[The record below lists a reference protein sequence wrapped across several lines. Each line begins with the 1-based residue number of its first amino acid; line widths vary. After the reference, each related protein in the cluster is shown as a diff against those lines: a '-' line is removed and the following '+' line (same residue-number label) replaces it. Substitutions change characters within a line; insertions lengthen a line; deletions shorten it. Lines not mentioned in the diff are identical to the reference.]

1 MKLDKNKILR
11 NYLNS
16 EKLIRAVGAHDGLSA
31 KLIGEAGFETVWASG
46 LEISTSYSVPDANI
60 LTMTQFLSQ
69 AAQMNQATSLPI
81 IADCD
86 TGFGNV
92 NNVIHMTEQYESH
105 GISALC
111 IEDKQFPKVNSFI
124 KGRQDLADISE
135 FVGKI
140 KAIKNTQK
148 DKNLVLI
155 SRIEALIAGWGMEE
169 ALKRGFNYAEAG
181 SDAILIHS
189 KKKSPEEIK
198 EFIKEFRKKKNTP
211 IVLVPT
217 TYIEF
222 DEVEMQR
229 LGVSIVIYANH
240 VLRSRIK
247 IQNEILNVLAKDKSL
262 KNVENM
268 IAPLKDALQLS
279 GLYEMTENEKLY
291 SNQKISNIKAIIP
304 AAGKPLDIVKNEIS
318 NEPTCL
324 LKFNK
329 VRLIDRTLN
338 ILNSLKIKNHTIV
351 TGFEKE
357 KFDKIDT
364 DKIYNKDFV
373 KSSQMHSINLALD
386 YNDTSSL
393 IIFSDIIFEKHL
405 IERLIT
411 SEEDITF
418 LISPLDKNFLNI
430 HSDKIVAKND
440 SKHDGRF
447 LTNHKFNE
455 ILKIGK
461 NLSKDEANFEFSGI
475 CYLSKKGI
483 KIVKEAYG
491 ELKKQNLNNDF
502 INLFNYIID
511 KKISKVS
518 AIETNGGWIEV
529 RDKKNYQL
537 AKTFL

>member
-169 ALKRGFNYAEAG
+169 ALKRGFNYADAG

-247 IQNEILNVLAKDKSL
+247 IQNEILNVLAKDKKL

-304 AAGKPLDIVKNEIS
+304 AAGEPLDIVKNEIS

-324 LKFNK
+324 LKFNN
-329 VRLIDRTLN
+329 VR
-338 ILNSLKIKNHTIV
+338 
-351 TGFEKE
+351 
-357 KFDKIDT
+357 
-364 DKIYNKDFV
+364 
-373 KSSQMHSINLALD
+373 
-386 YNDTSSL
+386 
-393 IIFSDIIFEKHL
+393 
-405 IERLIT
+405 
-411 SEEDITF
+411 
-418 LISPLDKNFLNI
+418 
-430 HSDKIVAKND
+430 
-440 SKHDGRF
+440 
-447 LTNHKFNE
+447 
-455 ILKIGK
+455 
-461 NLSKDEANFEFSGI
+461 
-475 CYLSKKGI
+475 
-483 KIVKEAYG
+483 
-491 ELKKQNLNNDF
+491 
-502 INLFNYIID
+502 
-511 KKISKVS
+511 
-518 AIETNGGWIEV
+518 
-529 RDKKNYQL
+529 
-537 AKTFL
+537 

>member
-1 MKLDKNKILR
+1 MKFDKNKTLR

-16 EKLIRAVGAHDGLSA
+16 GKLIRSVGAHDGLSA
-31 KLIGEAGFETVWASG
+31 KLIGEAGFEAVWASG
-46 LEISTSYSVPDANI
+46 LEISTSFGVPDANI
-60 LTMTQFLSQ
+60 LTMTQFLSR
-69 AAQMNQATSLPI
+69 AAQMNQSTSLPI

-92 NNVIHMTEQYESH
+92 NNVIHMTEQYENH

-124 KGRQDLADISE
+124 KGRQDLADIAD

-148 DKNLVLI
+148 DKNLILI

-169 ALKRGFNYAEAG
+169 ALKRGFSYADAG

-189 KKKSPEEIK
+189 KNKSPDEIK
-198 EFIKEFRKKKNTP
+198 IFIKEFRKKKKTP

-222 DEVEMQR
+222 SEAEMEK
-229 LGVSIVIYANH
+229 LGVNIVIYANH

-247 IQNEILNVLAKDKSL
+247 SQKEILSTLSKDKKL
-262 KNVENM
+262 KNVEKM

-291 SNQKISNIKAIIP
+291 SNQKLNKIKAIIP
-304 AAGKPLDIVKNEIS
+304 AAGEPLDIVKKEVS
-318 NEPTCL
+318 KDPTCL
-324 LKFNK
+324 LEIND
-329 VRLIDRTLN
+329 VRLIDRTIN
-338 ILNSLKIKNHTIV
+338 ILNSLKIKNHTVI
-351 TGFEKE
+351 TGYQSK
-357 KFDKIDT
+357 KFGKIDT
-364 DKIYNKDFV
+364 NIIHNKDFG
-373 KSSQMHSINLALD
+373 KTSQMQSIDLALD
-386 YNDTSSL
+386 YKDNSSL

-411 SEEDITF
+411 SDEDITF
-418 LISPLDKNFLNI
+418 LINPINKIFFNSY
-430 HSDKIVAKND
+430 SDKVIAKN
-440 SKHDGRF
+440 SFKNNGRF
-447 LTNHKFNE
+447 LTNPNINE

-461 NLSKDEANFEFSGI
+461 NLKQEEANFEYTGI

-483 KIVKEAYG
+483 EIVKDTFRK
-491 ELKKQNLNNDF
+491 LKRKNMKNDF
-502 INLFNYIID
+502 GNLFNFIID
-511 KKISKVS
+511 KKISKIS
-518 AIETNGGWIEV
+518 AIEVNGGWIEV
-529 RDKKNYQL
+529 RDKNNYQI

>member
-16 EKLIRAVGAHDGLSA
+16 GKLIRAVGAHDGLSA

-46 LEISTSYSVPDANI
+46 LEISTSFGVPDANI
-60 LTMTQFLSQ
+60 LTMTQFLSR
-69 AAQMNQATSLPI
+69 ATQMNQSTSLPI

-92 NNVIHMTEQYESH
+92 NNAIHMAEQYENH
-105 GISALC
+105 GISAVC

-148 DKNLVLI
+148 DKNLILI

-169 ALKRGFNYAEAG
+169 ALKRGFSYADAG

-189 KKKSPEEIK
+189 KNKSPEEIK

-222 DEVEMQR
+222 NETEMQK
-229 LGVSIVIYANH
+229 LGVNIVIYANH

-247 IQNEILNVLAKDKSL
+247 SQKEILNTLSKDRKL
-262 KNVENM
+262 KNVEKM

-291 SNQKISNIKAIIP
+291 SNQKLNNIRAIIP
-304 AAGKPLDIVKNEIS
+304 AAGEPLDIVKKEIS
-318 NEPTCL
+318 KDPTCL
-324 LKFNK
+324 LKFNND
-329 VRLIDRTLN
+329 RLIDRTIN

-351 TGFEKE
+351 TGYKNK
-357 KFDKIDT
+357 KFDSIDSN
-364 DKIYNKDFV
+364 KIYNKDFI
-373 KSSQMHSINLALD
+373 KTSQMHSIDLALD
-386 YNDTSSL
+386 YKDNSSL
-393 IIFSDIIFEKHL
+393 IIFSDVIFEKHL

-418 LISPLDKNFLNI
+418 LINPVNKNFFNTY
-430 HSDKIVAKND
+430 SDKVIAKN
-440 SKHDGRF
+440 SVKNDGRF
-447 LTNHKFNE
+447 LTNHKLNE
-455 ILKIGK
+455 VLKIGK
-461 NLSKDEANFEFSGI
+461 NLSSDKANYEYTGI

-483 KIVKEAYG
+483 KIVKDAYAK
-491 ELKKQNLNNDF
+491 LKKKKIKNDF
-502 INLFNYIID
+502 ISLFNFIIE

-518 AIETNGGWIEV
+518 AIEINGGWIEV
-529 RDKKNYQL
+529 RDKKNYQI